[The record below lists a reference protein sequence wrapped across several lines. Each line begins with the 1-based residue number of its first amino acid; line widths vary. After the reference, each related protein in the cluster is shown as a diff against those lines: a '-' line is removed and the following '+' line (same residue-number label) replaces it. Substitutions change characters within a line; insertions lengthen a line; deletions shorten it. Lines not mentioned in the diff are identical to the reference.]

1 MVPPLIKNV
10 APEAPLSVLLL
21 PKMEVPVT
29 VVKLRPFVPPE
40 DLIAEKFALSATL
53 LAMMAA
59 AACTVL
65 LIVPVPF
72 VTVTVPPVVAFKPVP
87 AFV

>member
-1 MVPPLIKNV
+1 MHELVRKEYWGY
-10 APEAPLSVLLL
+10 AKDEKLSG
-21 PKMEVPVT
+21 
-29 VVKLRPFVPPE
+29 E